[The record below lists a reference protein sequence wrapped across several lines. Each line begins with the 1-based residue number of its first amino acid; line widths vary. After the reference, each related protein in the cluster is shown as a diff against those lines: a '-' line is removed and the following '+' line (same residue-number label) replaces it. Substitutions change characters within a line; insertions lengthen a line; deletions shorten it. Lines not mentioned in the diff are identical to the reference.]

1 MFVHSIVET
10 NGSGFTVNPVAD
22 IFDYSIHQ
30 NGTVKLV
37 LIDVIYLHKLT
48 IGSPN
53 LRDEFKG
60 NRKEIPVCALA
71 A

>member
-10 NGSGFTVNPVAD
+10 NGSSFTVNPVAD
-22 IFDYSIHQ
+22 IFDYSVHW

-48 IGSPN
+48 IVSPN
-53 LRDEFKG
+53 LRDKSKG
-60 NRKEIPVCALA
+60 DRKEIPVCALA

>member
-10 NGSGFTVNPVAD
+10 NGSSFNVNPVAD
-22 IFDYSIHQ
+22 IFDYSVHQ

-53 LRDEFKG
+53 LRVKSKWD
-60 NRKEIPVCALA
+60 RKEIPVCALA